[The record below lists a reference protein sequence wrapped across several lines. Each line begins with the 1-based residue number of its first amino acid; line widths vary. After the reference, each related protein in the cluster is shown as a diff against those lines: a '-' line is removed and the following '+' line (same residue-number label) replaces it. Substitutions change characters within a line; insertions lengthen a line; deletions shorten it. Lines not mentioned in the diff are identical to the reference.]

1 MSAHRYWRVNVLTNA
16 AGQYAS
22 LSEVVF
28 AGWAGGASLFGT
40 GTAIC
45 STTQGGSNAAPSAI
59 DGDLNS
65 YWGSAQAIPAW
76 WGYDF
81 GVSGAVDVAEIRI
94 TMASLVVP
102 YAPATWTADYSD
114 DAVTWTTAKAFTSAA
129 WVAGAVQTFE
139 VSVPPPGGT
148 PHVSQLIAEAVS
160 ANPAVPLRVAQLV
173 SEAIAANPAS
183 PTRVAQLLAELI
195 VSITPAPS
203 PPAMT
208 MVLM

>member
-1 MSAHRYWRVNVLTNA
+1 MSAHRYWRVNVLTCA
-16 AGQYAS
+16 ASVYGA

-28 AGWAGGASLFGT
+28 AGVAGGASLFGT

-45 STTQGGSNAAPSAI
+45 SGSQGGSNAAPSAI
-59 DGDLNS
+59 DGNLGS
-65 YWGSAQAIPAW
+65 YWGGNGPIPAW

-81 GVSGAVDVAEIRI
+81 GAGVAVDVAEIRI
-94 TMASLVVP
+94 TAGSGLEP
-102 YAPATWTADYSD
+102 YHPATWTADYSD
-114 DAVTWTTAKAFTSAA
+114 DAVTWTAAKAFTSAA

-139 VSVPPPGGT
+139 VSVLPPGGT
-148 PHVSQLIAEAVS
+148 PHVSQLIAEAVA